1 MAEEQTREEV
11 MASLVAAT
19 NHRAAFINQVEH
31 AKQQFEA
38 RLQFA
43 WEGHYFTLDYAFMTY
58 VGMTFIE
65 WSSAPAEM
73 KEKAPVILLDNS
85 CEPVMI
91 EDFEEFMDSI
101 TEAEQEALNDYYD
114 QYSRLKGAK
123 TTEQLYEVA

>member
-43 WEGHYFTLDYAFMTY
+43 WDGHYFTLDYAFMTY
-58 VGMTFIE
+58 AGMTFIE
-65 WSSAPAEM
+65 WSMAKDKGTPL
-73 KEKAPVILLDNS
+73 PVILLDNS

-101 TEAEQEALNDYYD
+101 NEAEQEALNDYYD

-123 TTEQLYEVA
+123 TVEQLYEVA

>member
-43 WEGHYFTLDYAFMTY
+43 WEGHYFTLDYAFMIY
-58 VGMTFIE
+58 AGMTFAE
-65 WSSAPAEM
+65 WNMAKQTRVPP
-73 KEKAPVILLDNS
+73 PVILLDNS
-85 CEPVMI
+85 HQPVMI
-91 EDFEEFMDSI
+91 EDFEEFMDAI
-101 TEAEQEALNDYYD
+101 NEAEQEALNDYYD

>member
-43 WEGHYFTLDYAFMTY
+43 WEGHYFTLDYAFMIY
-58 VGMTFIE
+58 AGMTFVE
-65 WSSAPAEM
+65 WNMAKQKRVPP
-73 KEKAPVILLDNS
+73 PVILLDNS
-85 CEPVMI
+85 QEPVLI
-91 EDFEEFMDSI
+91 EDFEEFMDAI
-101 TEAEQEALNDYYD
+101 NEAEQEALNDYYD